1 MSRTSFLLVPLA
13 LLGVVTAAHARGN
26 SADLEYVPV
35 DGDLEQGGG
44 GNQGGGDD
52 QGGDNDAP
60 AQVDVPSAD
69 YPTLQAG
76 IDAVADGGT
85 IRVATGVY
93 HESLVVTDKA
103 VVIEGQGARAS
114 QTRIQG
120 SGADGA
126 EPVFELVGAADVSLA
141 TLTVSHGGYGVRAV
155 PAESDV
161 ALAVLRAVDVEIE
174 VVGHG
179 VYGTF
184 SELEVSDSEVRNAR
198 FSGLSVEPVGRMVFT
213 GLTVRG
219 SEGIGLLVLNER
231 APSTGGVRIVGDSTF
246 EQNWGGGLEVHGSAL
261 PVSVLNSDF
270 DGNRVAGV
278 TLVDADDVFLYGLDI
293 ARTASTPG
301 AKVGWGDGV
310 RVFGS
315 EGVEL
320 RTSDIDSSERVG
332 VSMYGCVGDPTEVYL
347 AGLSIDRSA
356 IDMEIGAPAGCTTG
370 SAVDLSADEPSVSC
384 DGDTC
389 HAQPSALVPVEPP
402 TPAL

>member
-1 MSRTSFLLVPLA
+1 MSRLAHRLVPLV
-13 LLGVVTAAHARGN
+13 LVGVVSVAHARGN
-26 SADLEYVPV
+26 SSDLEYVPV
-35 DGDLEQGGG
+35 DGDFDQGGG
-44 GNQGGGDD
+44 AGNDND
-52 QGGDNDAP
+52 NDNDAP
-60 AQVDVPSAD
+60 EQVDVPSAD

-93 HESLVVTDKA
+93 HESLVVADKA
-103 VVIEGQGARAS
+103 VVLVGQGARAS

-120 SGADGA
+120 SGADGD
-126 EPVFELVGAADVSLA
+126 EPVLELVGAADVSLS
-141 TLTVSHGGYGVRAV
+141 TLTVSHGGFGVRAA
-155 PAESDV
+155 PSADDT
-161 ALAVLRAVDVEIE
+161 ALAVLRTIDVEVEI
-174 VVGHG
+174 VGHG

-184 SELEVSDSEVRNAR
+184 AELEMTDSDVRNAR
-198 FSGLSVEPVGRMVFT
+198 FDGLSVEPVGRMVFT

-231 APSTGGVRIVGDSTF
+231 APATGGVRIVGDSSF

-293 ARTASTPG
+293 ARTTSTPG
-301 AKVGWGDGV
+301 AKVGWGDGI

-315 EGVEL
+315 EGIEV
-320 RTSDIDSSERVG
+320 RTSDIDASERAG
-332 VSMYGCVGDPTEVYL
+332 ISMYGCVGDPTGVYL
-347 AGLSIDRSA
+347 AGLSIDRSGL
-356 IDMEIGAPAGCTTG
+356 DMEIGAPAECGTG
-370 SAVDLSADEPSVSC
+370 MLVDLSADESSVTC